1 MVVDAESLTD
11 RPEAIDAV
19 FFVASGSDNERAYAR
34 AVHAK
39 LVAHLGIASA
49 DAPPLLLLD
58 LTGSGNAP
66 FSIPGKAWL
75 E

>member
-1 MVVDAESLTD
+1 MMRALRAARTD
-11 RPEAIDAV
+11 
-19 FFVASGSDNERAYAR
+19 ASGSDDFACMQSLRRWRREPQRQRRQWHY
-34 AVHAK
+34 
-39 LVAHLGIASA
+39 LGIASA